1 MSTWDEYADLLR
13 RLDHLVSAGE
23 RARVEAAAHAS
34 TEQNAAA
41 QLDRRLAA
49 QGQRV
54 ANLGESIGSRTG
66 AAPPAPWEDALA
78 AAQRY
83 PEGPLAAAHRYA
95 DAADAAAL
103 EAELLAQRPPL
114 LPALSPPVR
123 ALVVYA
129 MAAAATALVQFAL
142 LVIAEP
148 EVIGPFA
155 LYAWMCAGLPAMAFF
170 AGYLVLTVWGR
181 PRVLADPPARYPG
194 PGFAICFL
202 STPILYCGYS
212 LLRLAA

>member
-13 RLDHLVSAGE
+13 RLDHLVSTGE

-34 TEQNAAA
+34 TERSAAA

-54 ANLGESIGSRTG
+54 ASLGESIGSRTV
-66 AAPPAPWEDALA
+66 APPPAPLEDSL

-83 PEGPLAAAHRYA
+83 PEGPLAAARQYA
-95 DAADAAAL
+95 DAADTAAL

-129 MAAAATALVQFAL
+129 VTAAATALVQFAL

-155 LYAWMCAGLPAMAFF
+155 LYAWVCAGLPAMAFF

-194 PGFAICFL
+194 PGFAVCFL

-212 LLRLAA
+212 LLH